1 MSEQT
6 LSQAY
11 TNAVSANYLY
21 TRNKDSWQ
29 FLLDSWTGGDDYRQ
43 GQYLQRYN
51 LETDKEY
58 ALRLKNTPL
67 DNQCRSLISLYISF
81 LFRQEPSRDFGTLDA
96 DPTVE
101 DILEDADLDG
111 RSMNAFMKDV
121 ATFASIMGH
130 CWVCVAKPKTLA
142 VTRADEQALG
152 VRPYLSLHSPL
163 TVTDWTWEQQP
174 NGGYQL
180 SYIKLVEEV
189 NDTFSKVVEWT
200 KETITTTTINV
211 TKKSATDVVVD
222 VNELGRLPFVCVYA
236 ERSLVRGLGNSLITD
251 IAEQQRMIY
260 NELAEVYDSIR
271 LDTHPSLVATSE
283 TNVQGASA
291 GQVITMPENLDSNLK
306 PYVLQFQGGQI
317 DKIYQSIQARKQM
330 IDTMGNVGAVRST
343 QTNNMSGIAIET
355 EFQLLNARLS
365 SIADNLELGEE
376 QIWQEISQYLN
387 TQWTGEIEYPSNF
400 ALKNSENTLTQL
412 TTALSA
418 VSNIEYKQR
427 IETEIMSVIELE
439 DDDEEHSE
447 MELTLENKT
456 THIQDMI
463 MQGYEDLEILDL
475 HTELSQTDITTAKQA
490 LLNLNG

>member
-6 LSQAY
+6 LSNAY

-21 TRNKDSWQ
+21 TRNKDTWQ
-29 FLLDSWTGGDDYRQ
+29 FLLDSWTGGEDYRQ

-51 LETDKEY
+51 LESDKEY

-67 DNQCRSLISLYISF
+67 DNQCRSLISLYMSF
-81 LFRQEPSRDFGTLDA
+81 LFREEPDRDFGSLENDFTIA
-96 DPTVE
+96 

-121 ATFASIMGH
+121 ATFASVMGH
-130 CWVCVAKPKTLA
+130 CWVCVAKPKTNA
-142 VTRADEQALG
+142 VTRADEQAMN

-163 TVTDWTWEQQP
+163 TVTDWTWTQQP
-174 NGGYQL
+174 NGGYSL

-200 KETITTTTINV
+200 PTTITTTTINV
-211 TKKSATDVVVD
+211 TKKVATDIVVD
-222 VNELGRLPFVCVYA
+222 VNELGRLPFICVYA

-306 PYVLQFQGGQI
+306 PYVLQFEGGQI
-317 DKIYQSIQARKQM
+317 DKIYASIQARKQM

-343 QTNNMSGIAIET
+343 QSNNMSGIAIET

-376 QIWQEISQYLN
+376 QIWQEVATYMGIE
-387 TQWTGEIEYPSNF
+387 WDGEIDYPSNF
-400 ALKNSENTLTQL
+400 ALKNADNTLQQL

-418 VSNIEYKQR
+418 IQNPEYKTW
-427 IETEIMSVIELE
+427 IEEEIMKTIDVESPEHELGE
-439 DDDEEHSE
+439 QQAELQGVAPADETL
-447 MELTLENKT
+447 MEE
-456 THIQDMI
+456 
-463 MQGYEDLEILDL
+463 E
-475 HTELSQTDITTAKQA
+475 
-490 LLNLNG
+490 

>member
-21 TRNKDSWQ
+21 TRNKDTWQ
-29 FLLDSWTGGDDYRQ
+29 FLLDSWTGGEDYRQ

-67 DNQCRSLISLYISF
+67 DNQCRSLISLYMSF
-81 LFRQEPSRDFGTLDA
+81 LFREDADRDFGSLKNDF
-96 DPTVE
+96 TVA

-111 RSMNAFMKDV
+111 RSLTAFMKDV
-121 ATFASIMGH
+121 ATFASVMGH
-130 CWVCVAKPKTLA
+130 CWVCVAKPKTTA
-142 VTRADEQALG
+142 VTRADEQAMN

-163 TVTDWTWEQQP
+163 TVTDWTWTQQP
-174 NGGYQL
+174 NGGYSL
-180 SYIKLVEEV
+180 SYIKLVEEI

-200 KETITTTTINV
+200 PETITTTTINV
-211 TKKSATDVVVD
+211 TKKVASDIVVD
-222 VNELGRLPFVCVYA
+222 VNELGRLPFICVYA

-317 DKIYQSIQARKQM
+317 DKIYASIAARKQM

-343 QTNNMSGIAIET
+343 QSNNMSGIAIET

-376 QIWQEISQYLN
+376 QIWQEVATYLN
-387 TQWTGEIEYPSNF
+387 TTWDGEIDYPSNF
-400 ALKNSENTLTQL
+400 ALKNADNTLSQL

-418 VSNIEYKQR
+418 IQNPEYKTW
-427 IETEIMSVIELE
+427 IEQEIMSTIDVEPPEHEIAEQQAVLLGVPPS
-439 DDDEEHSE
+439 DETL
-447 MELTLENKT
+447 MEEE
-456 THIQDMI
+456 Q
-463 MQGYEDLEILDL
+463 
-475 HTELSQTDITTAKQA
+475 
-490 LLNLNG
+490 

>member
-21 TRNKDSWQ
+21 TRHKDTWQ

-51 LETDKEY
+51 LESDKEY
-58 ALRLKNTPL
+58 QLRLKNTPL
-67 DNQCRSLISLYISF
+67 DNQCRSLISLYMSF
-81 LFRQEPSRDFGTLDA
+81 LFREDAEREFGSLQNDV
-96 DPTVE
+96 TVE
-101 DILEDADLDG
+101 DMLEDADLDG

-121 ATFASIMGH
+121 ATFASVLGH
-130 CWVCVAKPKTLA
+130 CWVCVAKPKTTA

-180 SYIKLVEEV
+180 SYIKLVEEI

-200 KETITTTTINV
+200 AETITTTTINV
-211 TKKSATDVVVD
+211 TKKVAHEVIVD
-222 VNELGRLPFVCVYA
+222 INELGRLPFVCVYA

-306 PYVLQFQGGQI
+306 PYVLQFNGGQI
-317 DKIYQSIQARKQM
+317 DKIYASISARKQM

-343 QTNNMSGIAIET
+343 QSNNMSGIAIET

-376 QIWQEISQYLN
+376 QIWQEVATYLN
-387 TQWTGEIEYPSNF
+387 TTWDGEIDYPSNF
-400 ALKNSENTLTQL
+400 ALKNADNQLQQL

-418 VSNIEYKQR
+418 VQNTEYKTW
-427 IETEIMSVIELE
+427 IEAEIMKTIDVESPEHELVE
-439 DDDEEHSE
+439 TQAELQALPPAEETLDEE
-447 MELTLENKT
+447 
-456 THIQDMI
+456 Q
-463 MQGYEDLEILDL
+463 
-475 HTELSQTDITTAKQA
+475 
-490 LLNLNG
+490 

>member
-21 TRNKDSWQ
+21 TRNKDTWQ
-29 FLLDSWTGGDDYRQ
+29 FLLDSWTGGEDYRQ
-43 GQYLQRYN
+43 GQYLQRYA
-51 LETDKEY
+51 LETDSEY

-67 DNQCRSLISLYISF
+67 DNQCRSLISLYMSF
-81 LFRQEPSRDFGTLDA
+81 LFREEPDRDLATLEN

-101 DILEDADLDG
+101 SILEDADLDG
-111 RSMNAFMKDV
+111 RNMDAFMKDV
-121 ATFASIMGH
+121 ATFASVMGH
-130 CWVCVAKPKTLA
+130 CWVCVAKPKTTA

-174 NGGYQL
+174 NGGYAL

-211 TKKSATDVVVD
+211 TKKTATDIVVD
-222 VNELGRLPFVCVYA
+222 INELGRLPFVCVYA

-283 TNVQGASA
+283 TDVRGASA

-317 DKIYQSIQARKQM
+317 DKIYASIQARKQM

-343 QTNNMSGIAIET
+343 QSNNMSGIAIET

-376 QIWQEISQYLN
+376 QIWQEIAQYLN
-387 TQWTGEIEYPSNF
+387 TTWQGEIEYPSNF
-400 ALKNSENTLTQL
+400 ALKNADNTLKQL
-412 TTALSA
+412 TTALAA
-418 VSNIEYKQR
+418 VQNPEYKQR
-427 IETEIMSVIELE
+427 IETEIMSAIDLE
-439 DDDEEHSE
+439 EDEEEHSE
-447 MELTLENKT
+447 MVLTEENKT

-463 MQGYEDLEILDL
+463 MQGYEDDEILDL
-475 HTELSQTDITTAKQA
+475 HTELTQQDITTAKQA
-490 LLNLNG
+490 LLNLDG